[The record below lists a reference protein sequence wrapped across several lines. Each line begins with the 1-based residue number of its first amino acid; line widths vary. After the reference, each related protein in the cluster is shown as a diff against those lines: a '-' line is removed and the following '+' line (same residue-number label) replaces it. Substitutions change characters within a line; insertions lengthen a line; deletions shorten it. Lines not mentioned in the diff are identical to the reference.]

1 MMLATDQEFKEQAKK
16 NISLSRSNETNDVI
30 STNAKV
36 SLNWKILMLS
46 VLNII
51 IFCYFIVF
59 EELILFYSKKMS
71 DTLIYYG
78 FWNTKFA
85 LLRSYM
91 IEILVEVV
99 NAAYFSNTSYE
110 YISTQ
115 KFKRRIYEILD
126 AYERNVY
133 EIMNDTP
140 SSPSLMDKDSFVN
153 SLISS
158 QLYENS
164 GPIKN
169 LHDIYK

>member
-51 IFCYFIVF
+51 FFCSFIVF

-78 FWNTKFA
+78 FWNTNFG
-85 LLRSYM
+85 LLKSYM
-91 IEILVEVV
+91 IEIFVEVV
-99 NAAYFSNTSYE
+99 NATYFSNTSYE

-158 QLYENS
+158 QLCENS

>member
-1 MMLATDQEFKEQAKK
+1 
-16 NISLSRSNETNDVI
+16 
-30 STNAKV
+30 
-36 SLNWKILMLS
+36 
-46 VLNII
+46 
-51 IFCYFIVF
+51 
-59 EELILFYSKKMS
+59 
-71 DTLIYYG
+71 
-78 FWNTKFA
+78 
-85 LLRSYM
+85 M